1 MTCSECP
8 TPSPDLSLAL
18 VEEKAE
24 DGGEGGLEVRKGVIS
39 GGIPVA
45 SGAPL
50 FGAEVL
56 RSLGPILSFPETS
69 KRRGTWGLCGR
80 VTLCLSS
87 QRHRRGAV

>member
-8 TPSPDLSLAL
+8 TPCPDLSLAL

-39 GGIPVA
+39 GASVA

-69 KRRGTWGLCGR
+69 KDAAP
-80 VTLCLSS
+80 
-87 QRHRRGAV
+87 GAFVGG